1 MAETWRHRLAAA
13 IDRGGRSQRE
23 ISLAAGVGPGYVNS
37 LFKDGKEPTLDR
49 LQRVCDAANVS
60 IYYIIGGFDITP
72 ETEEFLR
79 LLMRADPSVQ
89 QSVLTLLRQARHS
102 ASRTSKRSA

>member
-1 MAETWRHRLAAA
+1 MADTWRDRLAAV
-13 IDRGGRSQRE
+13 IDSGGRSQRE

-37 LFKDGKEPTLDR
+37 LFNDGKEPTLDR

-60 IYYIIGGFDITP
+60 IYYVIGGFDITP

-79 LLMRADPSVQ
+79 LLVRADPEIQ
-89 QSVLTLLRQARHS
+89 KSVLTLLRQARHS
-102 ASRTSKRSA
+102 GAKAVKRSA